1 MTPAYRTNPTTI
13 AVANAKGG
21 AGKTTLAV
29 HLATGL
35 ARAGQRVLLVDLDSQ
50 ANATGWLL
58 GPLAENAAGVADV
71 LTRGLPLERVVREV
85 PGREGLS
92 VAPATAALA
101 GADLALAGEVGGE
114 TLLAKAL
121 APVAGR
127 FDLVVL
133 DCPPNLGLSV
143 VSALYA
149 ARWLLAPV
157 PPSFLALA
165 GLRRLE
171 ETRERINERLNARTE
186 VLGYVLFDVDAREGI
201 SAESRELLGRQ
212 AGERLLRS
220 EVRTSAA
227 AKTLP
232 AHRLT
237 AWDPGADPRGA
248 EDYGELLAEVQ
259 QRLAAG
265 ARRRKGTGTNGEA

>member
-1 MTPAYRTNPTTI
+1 MSREYPTTI

-29 HLATGL
+29 HLAAGL
-35 ARAGQRVLLVDLDSQ
+35 ARAGQRTLLVDLDSQ

-58 GPLAENAAGVADV
+58 GPLPASAPGVADSLV
-71 LTRGLPLERVVREV
+71 RGVPLERVLLDA
-85 PGREGLS
+85 PGRPGMTI
-92 VAPATAALA
+92 APATPALA

-121 APVAGR
+121 EPVASR
-127 FDLVVL
+127 FDAVVL

-149 ARWLLAPV
+149 ARWLVAPV

-165 GLRRLE
+165 GLNRLKA
-171 ETRERINERLNARTE
+171 TLERVRERLNARTD
-186 VLGYVLFDVDAREGI
+186 VLAYVLFDVDAREGI
-201 SAESRELLGRQ
+201 SAEARAFLRREAPGLLLK
-212 AGERLLRS
+212 A

-227 AKTLP
+227 AKSLP

-237 AWDPGADPRGA
+237 AWDAGADPRGL
-248 EDYGELLAEVQ
+248 EDYSALLAEFQ

-265 ARRRKGTGTNGEA
+265 ARRRQKGTGTHGSEA